1 MEDAIKAATG
11 GDEEDGD
18 DASMRKATLVAATR
32 ARVETVGD
40 GWLVATSEV
49 GSFDAAAAAA
59 LVRAGADVAL
69 VASERRDR
77 ARVSMR
83 ASARALAKG
92 LHLGRAANEA
102 AREVG
107 WSGGGHEGA
116 AGLSGDPP
124 SAEAR
129 DAVLRIVK
137 EALA

>member
-49 GSFDAAAAAA
+49 GAFDAAAAQA

-69 VASERRDR
+69 VASERPDR
-77 ARVSMR
+77 ARISLR
-83 ASARALAKG
+83 ASTRALAKG
-92 LHLGRAANEA
+92 VHLGEIANAA
-102 AREVG
+102 ARDVEG

-116 AGLSGDPP
+116 AGLSGAPP
-124 SAEAR
+124 
-129 DAVLRIVK
+129 
-137 EALA
+137 